1 MSNITPAIQNG
12 EENYDKGETFLT
24 ESQQPVNIPID
35 TIRGGQS
42 EAKNQDA
49 YGISTMQGS
58 KEETAAH
65 TSYIGAQQS
74 YLTAGG

>member
-1 MSNITPAIQNG
+1 MSNTPPALKNG
-12 EENYDKGETFLT
+12 EAENYDKGETFLT
-24 ESQQPVNIPID
+24 ESAQPINIPID

-42 EAKNQDA
+42 EAKQDV

-65 TSYIGAQQS
+65 TSYIGAQ
-74 YLTAGG
+74 

>member
-1 MSNITPAIQNG
+1 
-12 EENYDKGETFLT
+12 
-24 ESQQPVNIPID
+24 VNIPID

-42 EAKNQDA
+42 EAKEKDA

-65 TSYIGAQQS
+65 TSYIGAQ
-74 YLTAGG
+74 

>member
-1 MSNITPAIQNG
+1 MSNTSPALKNDLA
-12 EENYDKGETFLT
+12 ENYEKGDTFLT
-24 ESQQPVNIPID
+24 EGPVNIPID

-42 EAKNQDA
+42 EVKDKQDV

-65 TSYIGAQQS
+65 TSYIGA
-74 YLTAGG
+74 

>member
-1 MSNITPAIQNG
+1 MSNTPPALKNG
-12 EENYDKGETFLT
+12 EAEPYDKGETFLT
-24 ESQQPVNIPID
+24 ESAQPINIPID

-42 EAKNQDA
+42 EAKQDV

-65 TSYIGAQQS
+65 TSYIGAQ
-74 YLTAGG
+74 